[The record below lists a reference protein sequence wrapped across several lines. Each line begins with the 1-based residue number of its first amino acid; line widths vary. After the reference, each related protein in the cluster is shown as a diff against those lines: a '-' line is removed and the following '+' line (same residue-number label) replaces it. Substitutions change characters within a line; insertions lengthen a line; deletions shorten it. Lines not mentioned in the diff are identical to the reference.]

1 MLRFRRIRNYQ
12 WLGFGAGIFNE
23 GGELTLRIY
32 FMRHTYWIILK
43 GWGGRGD

>member
-23 GGELTLRIY
+23 TWLGGELTLRIY
-32 FMRHTYWIILK
+32 FMRHTYWIILS
-43 GWGGRGD
+43 GGR